1 MPSSTRRRLIE
12 AAVRRF
18 YRDGFRNVGID
29 QVLADVGISKTAF
42 YKHFESKDELMLA
55 ALELKNIWLQET
67 FRDMIRSH
75 GGPDPAA
82 QLRGLFDVVERVIN
96 SDEFQGCIFVNVA
109 MEFPLA
115 HEPAHLAAA
124 EHKRAI
130 ESIVRELATEEANAD
145 DPAAMA
151 QELCLIIE
159 GAYVTRQVT
168 GDPQS
173 IEVARRVANSVIA
186 ARLQDRHGASRD
198 ASTNISDGSK
208 RLLLTNK
215 SLSG

>member
-1 MPSSTRRRLIE
+1 MPSSTRHRLIE
-12 AAVRRF
+12 AAGRRF

-42 YKHFESKDELMLA
+42 YKHFESKDDLMLA
-55 ALELKNIWLQET
+55 ALEVRNVWLQET
-67 FRDMIRSH
+67 FREMIRDH

-82 QLRGLFDVVERVIN
+82 QLRGLFDVVEQVIN

-124 EHKRAI
+124 QHKRAI
-130 ESIVRELATEEANAD
+130 EAIVRELAVEANAD
-145 DPAAMA
+145 DPVAMA

-168 GDPQS
+168 GDPQT
-173 IEVARRVANSVIA
+173 IAIARRVAESVI
-186 ARLQDRHGASRD
+186 
-198 ASTNISDGSK
+198 SK
-208 RLLLTNK
+208 RLPTTVP
-215 SLSG
+215 SGVI

>member
-96 SDEFQGCIFVNVA
+96 SDEFQGCIFVKVA

-130 ESIVRELATEEANAD
+130 ESIVRELATEANAD

-198 ASTNISDGSK
+198 ASTKISDGSK

>member
-1 MPSSTRRRLIE
+1 LSVAGISMPSTTRHRLIE
-12 AAVRRF
+12 AAGRRF

-42 YKHFESKDELMLA
+42 YKHFESKDDLMLA
-55 ALELKNIWLQET
+55 ALEVRNVWLQET

-130 ESIVRELATEEANAD
+130 EAIVRELAAEANAD

-168 GDPQS
+168 NDPQT
-173 IEVARRVANSVIA
+173 IAIARRVAESVI
-186 ARLQDRHGASRD
+186 G
-198 ASTNISDGSK
+198 K
-208 RLLLTNK
+208 RLPTTAA
-215 SLSG
+215 SGVA

>member
-1 MPSSTRRRLIE
+1 MPNSTRHRLIE
-12 AAVRRF
+12 SAGRRF

-55 ALELKNIWLQET
+55 TLEVRNVWLQET

-75 GGPDPAA
+75 GGPDPAS
-82 QLRGLFDVVERVIN
+82 QLRGVFDVVERVIN

-124 EHKRAI
+124 QHKRAI
-130 ESIVRELATEEANAD
+130 EAIVRELAAEANVD

-168 GDPQS
+168 NDPET
-173 IEVARRVANSVIA
+173 IAIARRVAESVI
-186 ARLQDRHGASRD
+186 G
-198 ASTNISDGSK
+198 K
-208 RLLLTNK
+208 RLPTTAP
-215 SLSG
+215 SGVA

>member
-1 MPSSTRRRLIE
+1 MPRSTRHRLIE
-12 AAVRRF
+12 VAGRLF
-18 YRDGFRNVGID
+18 YRAGFRNVAID
-29 QVLADVGISKTAF
+29 QVLADVGISKPAF

-55 ALELKNIWLQET
+55 ALEVRNVWLQET

-124 EHKRAI
+124 QHKQAI
-130 ESIVRELATEEANAD
+130 EAIVRELAAEANAD

-168 GDPQS
+168 GDPQT
-173 IEVARRVANSVIA
+173 IAIARRVAESVI
-186 ARLQDRHGASRD
+186 G
-198 ASTNISDGSK
+198 K
-208 RLLLTNK
+208 RLPATA
-215 SLSG
+215 SSGLA

>member
-1 MPSSTRRRLIE
+1 MPSTTRHRLIE
-12 AAVRRF
+12 AAGRRF

-42 YKHFESKDELMLA
+42 YKHFESKDDLMLA
-55 ALELKNIWLQET
+55 ALEVRNVWLQET

-75 GGPDPAA
+75 GGPDAAA
-82 QLRGLFDVVERVIN
+82 QLRGLFDVVEQVIN

-130 ESIVRELATEEANAD
+130 EAIVRELAAEANAD
-145 DPAAMA
+145 DPTAMA

-168 GDPQS
+168 GDPQT
-173 IEVARRVANSVIA
+173 IDVARRVANSII
-186 ARLQDRHGASRD
+186 ASRLHDSDWANRD
-198 ASTNISDGSK
+198 AAEKDK
-208 RLLLTNK
+208 R
-215 SLSG
+215 

>member
-1 MPSSTRRRLIE
+1 MPSSTRHRLIE
-12 AAVRRF
+12 AAGRRF

-55 ALELKNIWLQET
+55 ALEVRNVWLQET

-82 QLRGLFDVVERVIN
+82 QLRGLFDVVEQVIN

-130 ESIVRELATEEANAD
+130 EAIVRELAAEANAD

-168 GDPQS
+168 GDPQT
-173 IEVARRVANSVIA
+173 IAIARRVAESVI
-186 ARLQDRHGASRD
+186 G
-198 ASTNISDGSK
+198 K
-208 RLLLTNK
+208 RLPTTA
-215 SLSG
+215 SSGVV

>member
-1 MPSSTRRRLIE
+1 MPSSTRHRLIE
-12 AAVRRF
+12 AAGRRF

-55 ALELKNIWLQET
+55 ALEVRNVWLQET

-115 HEPAHLAAA
+115 HEPAHVAAA
-124 EHKRAI
+124 QHKQAI
-130 ESIVRELATEEANAD
+130 EAIVRELAAEANAD

-168 GDPQS
+168 GDPQT
-173 IEVARRVANSVIA
+173 IAIARRVAESVI
-186 ARLQDRHGASRD
+186 
-198 ASTNISDGSK
+198 SK
-208 RLLLTNK
+208 RLPTTVP
-215 SLSG
+215 SGVI

>member
-1 MPSSTRRRLIE
+1 MPSSTRYRLIE
-12 AAVRRF
+12 AAGRRF

-42 YKHFESKDELMLA
+42 YKHFESKDDLMLA
-55 ALELKNIWLQET
+55 ALEVRNVWLQET

-82 QLRGLFDVVERVIN
+82 QLRGLFDVVEQVIN

-124 EHKRAI
+124 QHKRAI
-130 ESIVRELATEEANAD
+130 EAIVRELAAEANVD

-168 GDPQS
+168 NDPQT
-173 IEVARRVANSVIA
+173 IAIARRVAESVI
-186 ARLQDRHGASRD
+186 G
-198 ASTNISDGSK
+198 K
-208 RLLLTNK
+208 RLPTTAP
-215 SLSG
+215 SGVA

>member
-1 MPSSTRRRLIE
+1 MPSSTRYRLIE
-12 AAVRRF
+12 AAGRRF

-42 YKHFESKDELMLA
+42 YKHFESKDDLMLA
-55 ALELKNIWLQET
+55 ALEVRNVWLQET

-75 GGPDPAA
+75 GGPDPAS

-124 EHKRAI
+124 QHKQAI
-130 ESIVRELATEEANAD
+130 EAIVRELAAEANAD

-168 GDPQS
+168 GDPQT
-173 IEVARRVANSVIA
+173 IAIARRVAESVI
-186 ARLQDRHGASRD
+186 G
-198 ASTNISDGSK
+198 K
-208 RLLLTNK
+208 RLPATA
-215 SLSG
+215 SSGLA

>member
-1 MPSSTRRRLIE
+1 MPSTTRHRLIE
-12 AAVRRF
+12 AAGRRF

-42 YKHFESKDELMLA
+42 YKHFGSKDDLMLA
-55 ALELKNIWLQET
+55 ALEVRNVWLQET

-130 ESIVRELATEEANAD
+130 EAIVRELAAEANAD

-168 GDPQS
+168 GDPQT
-173 IEVARRVANSVIA
+173 IAIARRVAESVI
-186 ARLQDRHGASRD
+186 G
-198 ASTNISDGSK
+198 K
-208 RLLLTNK
+208 RLPTTAA
-215 SLSG
+215 SGVA

>member
-1 MPSSTRRRLIE
+1 MPSSTRHRLIE
-12 AAVRRF
+12 AAGRRF

-55 ALELKNIWLQET
+55 ALDVRNVWLQET

-124 EHKRAI
+124 QHKQAI
-130 ESIVRELATEEANAD
+130 EAIVRELAAEANAD

-168 GDPQS
+168 GDPQT
-173 IEVARRVANSVIA
+173 IAIARRVAESVI
-186 ARLQDRHGASRD
+186 G
-198 ASTNISDGSK
+198 K
-208 RLLLTNK
+208 RLPATA
-215 SLSG
+215 SSGLA